1 MSVLAEPPSWPFIYA
16 VYAAYLDTIQ
26 MQITLRK
33 ENDTD
38 CKTCLN
44 GAHPQHVLFTLW
56 STWWDVPLHPPH
68 QWNVPPHHQS
78 PPGTFTSPADEL
90 LSSRCLPSVTPNLK
104 ALDR

>member
-16 VYAAYLDTIQ
+16 VYTAYLDTIQ

-44 GAHPQHVLFTLW
+44 GAHPSARTVYLVVHLVGRTIA
-56 STWWDVPLHPPH
+56 PPH

-78 PPGTFTSPADEL
+78 PPGTLTSPADEL